1 MRKLYNINEVVET
14 TIQLRLYHLKT
25 NNISVIKELDPEL
38 PETMVDAAQMQ
49 QVLLNLIM
57 NAEYEMNKAH
67 GGGNLTI
74 KTEKTDNIIRVLV
87 ADDGQGISSENMEK
101 LFQPFFTTKNV
112 GEGTGLGLSVCHGIV
127 AEHNGRIYAESKE
140 GNGATFIVELPI
152 VRQDEEEEPALS
164 KPDAVK
170 AKEAVAAR
178 ILVVDDEPTITQV
191 VKRVLTAEGYE
202 VEAAGTAKEAL
213 KLIEDGNRYALML
226 LDIRMPDMSGIDL
239 YRHLD
244 KTFGSLTKR
253 IIFITGDVL
262 GTDTMDFFSR
272 TRASYITKPFD
283 VEQLK
288 KEIKNKLTQRV

>member
-1 MRKLYNINEVVET
+1 
-14 TIQLRLYHLKT
+14 
-25 NNISVIKELDPEL
+25 
-38 PETMVDAAQMQ
+38 
-49 QVLLNLIM
+49 
-57 NAEYEMNKAH
+57 
-67 GGGNLTI
+67 
-74 KTEKTDNIIRVLV
+74 
-87 ADDGQGISSENMEK
+87 
-101 LFQPFFTTKNV
+101 
-112 GEGTGLGLSVCHGIV
+112 
-127 AEHNGRIYAESKE
+127 
-140 GNGATFIVELPI
+140 
-152 VRQDEEEEPALS
+152 
-164 KPDAVK
+164 
-170 AKEAVAAR
+170 
-178 ILVVDDEPTITQV
+178 